1 MQQMLKNSLD
11 RVIRSSL
18 DLLLPMRCL
27 GCGQEGEFLCLCCT
41 TALPRLEPPFCNIC
55 ADPGVIGNCGSCRE
69 QARKGERMLEGI
81 RAPYL
86 LEGVIR
92 AAVHSFKYRNVR
104 AAAPCLAACW
114 LNTWPP
120 ILCRATCW
128 FPFPCIPGSYGKGA
142 ITRHPSWP
150 GSWARQP
157 GCRLMRSCCNV
168 LATRRRRYEPLVVG
182 SGLRIWLAP
191 LPVRETWPVKL

>member
-27 GCGQEGEFLCLCCT
+27 GCGEEGEFLCLCCT
-41 TALPRLEPPFCNIC
+41 TALPSLEPPFCNIC

-69 QARKGERMLEGI
+69 RAREEERMLEGI

-86 LEGVIR
+86 LEGVVR

-104 AAAPCLAACW
+104 AAAPCLGRLLAQYLAANP
-114 LNTWPP
+114 LPGD
-120 ILCRATCW
+120 L
-128 FPFPCIPGSYGKGA
+128 PGSRSLASQEVTAKG
-142 ITRHPSWP
+142 
-150 GSWARQP
+150 
-157 GCRLMRSCCNV
+157 L
-168 LATRRRRYEPLVVG
+168 
-182 SGLRIWLAP
+182 
-191 LPVRETWPVKL
+191 

>member
-104 AAAPCLAACW
+104 AAAPCLGRLLAQYLAA
-114 LNTWPP
+114 N
-120 ILCRATCW
+120 
-128 FPFPCIPGSYGKGA
+128 
-142 ITRHPSWP
+142 
-150 GSWARQP
+150 
-157 GCRLMRSCCNV
+157 
-168 LATRRRRYEPLVVG
+168 
-182 SGLRIWLAP
+182 P
-191 LPVRETWPVKL
+191 LPGDLLVPVSLASQEVTAKGL